1 MKYLILGNG
10 IAGISA
16 ALSARDHD
24 EKGEITIV
32 TKSPMPFYYR
42 IRLIEYLA
50 KKIPIEKL
58 IAYKDS
64 YYKDKNINV
73 ILNKG
78 AVRIDS
84 ENKKVMFEDGSMMEY
99 DKLLLATGAR
109 PRYPNIEGMD
119 KEGILKFRGAS
130 DSDEIIEH
138 VDICDNVVILGGG
151 VLGIEAANS
160 LVNLGKDVTVLESA
174 DRLLHR
180 QLDMEGSKILQK
192 ALEKKKIKFIFG
204 KKIKRILGD
213 KSIKG
218 IEFED
223 GSIFDTESIVLSA
236 GIIPRLELCE
246 SAGINF
252 DRGIIVDE
260 YMKTNID
267 SIFAAG
273 DVAEYKGNL
282 YGLWAPSK
290 EQGEIAGENMT
301 GVKIKKYNPTL
312 PEVRLKVTGIS
323 LFSGGSIDENK
334 AVIYKY
340 NKDGIYRKFFVK
352 NNIIVGAIIIGDM
365 KTSMKAVHFI
375 RSKQSPEVLDGLY
388 EQQI

>member
-10 IAGISA
+10 IAGLSAAISA
-16 ALSARDHD
+16 RKHD
-24 EKGEITIV
+24 ETGEITIV

-58 IAYKDS
+58 IAHDEK
-64 YYKDKNINV
+64 YYEERNIKI

-78 AVRIDS
+78 AIKIDS
-84 ENKKVMFEDGSMMEY
+84 KDKKVKFEDGTLMEY

-109 PRYPNIEGMD
+109 PRYPNIEGME
-119 KEGILKFRGAS
+119 KKGILKFRGAS
-130 DSDEIIEH
+130 DSDEIIDH
-138 VDICDNVVILGGG
+138 VEICKNVVVLGGG

-160 LVNLGKDVTVLESA
+160 LVNLGKDVTVIESA

-192 ALEKKKIKFIFG
+192 ALEEKKIKFIFG
-204 KKIKRILGD
+204 KNIKRILGD
-213 KSIKG
+213 KNVKG

-223 GSIFDTESIVLSA
+223 GTIFDTESIVLSA

-246 SAGINF
+246 SAKINF
-252 DRGIIVDE
+252 NRGIIVDE
-260 YMKTNID
+260 YMKTNIED
-267 SIFAAG
+267 IYAAG
-273 DVAEYKGNL
+273 DAVEYKGNL

-301 GVKIKKYNPTL
+301 GTIIKKYNPTL

-323 LFSGGSIDENK
+323 LFSGGSIDEDG
-334 AVIYKY
+334 AVIYRY

-352 NNIIVGAIIIGDM
+352 NNIIVGAILIGDM
-365 KTSMKAVHFI
+365 KTSMKAGHFI
-375 RSKQSPEVLDGLY
+375 RSKEGPEVLHGLY
-388 EQQI
+388 QE

>member
-16 ALSARDHD
+16 ALSAREHD
-24 EKGEITIV
+24 ETGEITIV

-58 IAYKDS
+58 IAYKDT
-64 YYKDKNINV
+64 YYEDKKIKV
-73 ILNKG
+73 ILNKR

-84 ENKKVMFEDGSMMEY
+84 ENKKVEFKDGSIMEY

-130 DSDEIIEH
+130 DSDEIIDH
-138 VDICDNVVILGGG
+138 VEICDNVVILGGG

-160 LVNLGKDVTVLESA
+160 LVNLGKNVTVIESA

-192 ALEKKKIKFIFG
+192 ALEEKNIKFIFG
-204 KKIKRILGD
+204 KNIKRILGD
-213 KSIKG
+213 ESVKG

-223 GSIFDTESIVLSA
+223 GIIFDTESIVLSA

-246 SAGINF
+246 SAGIDF

-260 YMKTNID
+260 HMKTNID

-273 DVAEYKGNL
+273 DVAEYKENL

-340 NKDGIYRKFFVK
+340 HKDGIYRKFFVK
-352 NNIIVGAIIIGDM
+352 NNIIVGAIIIGDI
-365 KTSMKAVHFI
+365 KTSMKAGHFI
-375 RSKQSPEVLDGLY
+375 RSKESPEVLSGLY
-388 EQQI
+388 E